1 MRVAMLSFSTGTS
14 GKGADVD
21 KVRRAT
27 ELVRAKAPELAV
39 EGPIQYDAA
48 IDPTVAAK
56 KAPES
61 AVAKRA
67 NVFIFPDLSSG
78 NIDYVPDRKS
88 GGS

>member
-1 MRVAMLSFSTGTS
+1 MN
-14 GKGADVD
+14 
-21 KVRRAT
+21 KVRRVT

-61 AVAKRA
+61 AVAGRA
-67 NVFIFPDLSSG
+67 LQ
-78 NIDYVPDRKS
+78 DRKS
-88 GGS
+88 VV